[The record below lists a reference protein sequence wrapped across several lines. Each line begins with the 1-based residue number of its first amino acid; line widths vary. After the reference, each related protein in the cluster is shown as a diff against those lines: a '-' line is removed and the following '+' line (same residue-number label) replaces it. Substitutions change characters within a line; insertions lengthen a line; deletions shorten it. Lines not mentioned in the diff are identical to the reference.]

1 MILMSQTSGKDL
13 TTQMASLTLKK
24 KKKIM
29 LMLIAMLMMLDANI
43 DTDAAPPDISAY
55 AGA

>member
-1 MILMSQTSGKDL
+1 
-13 TTQMASLTLKK
+13 
-24 KKKIM
+24 M

>member
-24 KKKIM
+24 KKENY
-29 LMLIAMLMMLDANI
+29 ADADNNAG
-43 DTDAAPPDISAY
+43 DA
-55 AGA
+55 